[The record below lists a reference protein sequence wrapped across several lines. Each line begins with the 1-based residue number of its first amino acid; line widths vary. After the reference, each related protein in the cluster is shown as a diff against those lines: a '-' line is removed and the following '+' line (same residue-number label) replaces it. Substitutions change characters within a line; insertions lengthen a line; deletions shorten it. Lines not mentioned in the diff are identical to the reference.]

1 MSANASCHKLIKA
14 STEASQKGVQ
24 HILAIMKPD
33 GTYAMSGS
41 DNMVHAILN
50 NPELYTALR
59 NTISANTLEEGIIF
73 PLNVINYPLLPC
85 APGSKGWKGS
95 ARIRKVLDSM
105 VTCAGYGK
113 YGKKLGQGLAPIGWP
128 NDVPWVGYKGA
139 ANSGLTIPK
148 MTKIIVSLLEA
159 AQLDPAR
166 HVMADDPPQDLE
178 NNENNDIEAGLNED
192 QVGNDDDNIEQEIAV
207 DIVEYHHEV
216 PLVATDE
223 ASVKDDGVEKEG
235 EPEMAEKVL
244 DLNFNH
250 MDKDGDNF
258 RETTRDEESVKGRD
272 VDIVRG
278 RDKDSV
284 TGRDDDIGED
294 FDEPKEPTEQKKDF
308 GKIAS
313 FSEFEDDVNIGKEQS
328 KEKCDTS
335 AKKKRYVF

>member
-50 NPELYTALR
+50 NPTLYTALR
-59 NTISANTLEEGIIF
+59 DTITANTLQEGIIF

-105 VTCAGYGK
+105 VTSAGYGK

-128 NDVPWVGYKGA
+128 DDIPWAGYKGA
-139 ANSGLTIPK
+139 ANSGLTIPG
-148 MTKIIVSLLEA
+148 MTMIIVSLLEA
-159 AQLDPAR
+159 AQLDPAT

-178 NNENNDIEAGLNED
+178 NNENIENDAIEEVVNDDGDNIENDDIEAVLNED
-192 QVGNDDDNIEQEIAV
+192 GVGNDDDNIEQEVAV

-216 PLVATDE
+216 PLVATDD
-223 ASVKDDGVEKEG
+223 AGVKDDAAEKDG
-235 EPEMAEKVL
+235 EPEMADKVL
-244 DLNFNH
+244 DLNFN
-250 MDKDGDNF
+250 D
-258 RETTRDEESVKGRD
+258 RDEESVKGRD
-272 VDIVRG
+272 DHVGD
-278 RDKDSV
+278 
-284 TGRDDDIGED
+284 D

-313 FSEFEDDVNIGKEQS
+313 FSEFEDEVNIGKEQS

-335 AKKKRYVF
+335 AKKKRYI